1 MSSWGNLDN
10 VLISGNVT
18 TSDTSTTVTGYGG
31 ADFTVDVD
39 AGDYITIAGN
49 KYQVALVTSASVLTL
64 TANAA
69 TNSDNVKAYVQQG
82 PKFVANVANG
92 NLNEPTIQDVYG
104 VDRVEIT
111 VPENKAR
118 GLASHTGWVTYK
130 TYTDAYSQ
138 TRNKSEVLVAMSKNF
153 ASNTTGTLFGTGA
166 GTDAADDSV
175 LADYL
180 LYFTTQPVATSNS
193 AGNSATLLTV
203 AASDPVGDTLTY
215 QWYYRDNVSDST
227 YAIVNDGLGISG
239 NTTNTLTITNVSN
252 VDGNIFRLTISGTN
266 GADSNTSDAV
276 AVTVV

>member
-18 TSDTSTTVTGYGG
+18 TSNTSTTVTGYGG

-92 NLNEPTIQDVYG
+92 NLNEPTIQDVIG
-104 VDRVEIT
+104 VDRVEIG
-111 VPENKAR
+111 VQENKNR
-118 GLASHTGWVTYK
+118 GVASHTGWVTYK

-138 TRNKSEVLVAMSKNF
+138 TRNKSEVLVALSKNF
-153 ASNTTGTLFGTGA
+153 AANATGDLFGTGA
-166 GTDAADDSV
+166 GTDAADDTIA
-175 LADYL
+175 ADYQIL
-180 LYFTTQPVATSNS
+180 ISTQPANDTAT
-193 AGNSATLLTV
+193 AGNAVSFAVVAETLPAGQTV
-203 AASDPVGDTLTY
+203 AY
-215 QWYYRDNVSDST
+215 QWYEDNTIGIAAVSNGGD
-227 YAIVNDGLGISG
+227 YSG
-239 NTTNTLTITNVSN
+239 ATTNTLSIANVSN
-252 VDGNIFRLTISGTN
+252 VDGYSYYVVVSGN
-266 GADSNTSDAV
+266 SGADSVTSDTATATEV
-276 AVTVV
+276 